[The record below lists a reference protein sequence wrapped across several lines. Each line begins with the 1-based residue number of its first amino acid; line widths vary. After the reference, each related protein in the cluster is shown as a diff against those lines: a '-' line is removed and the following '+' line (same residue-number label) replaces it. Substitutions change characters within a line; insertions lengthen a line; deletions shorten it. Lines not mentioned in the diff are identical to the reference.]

1 MENKTTG
8 IEKEEIVNFKEK
20 IMSKILESKALQTVL
35 DFIVGGK
42 SVTTDTDIVIDVDM
56 DFQGMEA
63 VERKEYREDGR
74 PTLSSQS
81 INGKCKVTFTIKG
94 KGSYSLDRK

>member
-42 SVTTDTDIVIDVDM
+42 SVTTDTDVVIDMDM

-74 PTLSSQS
+74 PTLSSQNF
-81 INGKCKVTFTIKG
+81 NGKCKVTFTIKG

>member
-20 IMSKILESKALQTVL
+20 MIRKVLESKALQTVL
-35 DFIVGGK
+35 DFMVGGK
-42 SVTTDTDIVIDVDM
+42 SITTDTDIVIDVDM